1 MKKLFISLALLI
13 AGMGS
18 AAAQQMGGPK
28 PGSWKAS
35 EKINKAD
42 ALMYQH
48 TPESMA
54 EALNVYTEAEGIL
67 KADMDKAKEGQKNDK
82 LALLYYQNAQL
93 QYKMLSPE
101 LEKAQQN
108 VPFDTLNF
116 CKRVDG
122 TLASYAAAQ
131 EYNVKPNAKGKV
143 KIDKTLQSAIKMGAM
158 ALTDFYYYCGA
169 FMDAVGNKQESVNYF
184 QKFVDF
190 PQTKIF
196 EAADR
201 DSIYA
206 RAGKTYSQAR
216 VNLALQNFHLKN
228 WDQAIACCDEALKDT
243 IGVHDLYII
252 KINALG
258 EKKDSVAWQNTL
270 VEAAKRTGE
279 TTFIQNLLYSYMQN
293 KKVDD
298 ALAFGT
304 KLVTE
309 DPNNKI
315 NWYVKGAL
323 ELNIASNYEEARKSL
338 EKALAIDPNY
348 EDALFNMGTAYI
360 NDIYEQRLEGKFKFI
375 GMDQVVQGNGKAV
388 SAKDKALCQEQIATV
403 KSYYEKAKP
412 YLEKLRQLTPNDAR
426 RWASPLQIVY
436 SSLNEM
442 DKAQE
447 MDALLDAAN
456 KSAL

>member
-1 MKKLFISLALLI
+1 MKKLFISLAFLI
-13 AGMGS
+13 AGVGS
-18 AAAQQMGGPK
+18 AVAQMGGPK
-28 PGSWKAS
+28 PGSWKAL

-42 ALMYQH
+42 ALLIKN
-48 TPESMA
+48 TPEALA
-54 EALNVYTEAEGIL
+54 EALAIYTEAEGIL
-67 KADMDKAKEGQKNDK
+67 KADMDKAKEAQKNDK

-93 QYKMLSPE
+93 QYKLLSPE

-108 VPFDTLNF
+108 VPFDTINF

-131 EYNVKPNAKGKV
+131 EYNAMPNAKGKV
-143 KIDKTLQSAIKMGAM
+143 KIDKTLQAAVKMGAM
-158 ALTDFYYYCGA
+158 SLTDFYYFCGA

-184 QKFVDF
+184 QKFVDY
-190 PQTKIF
+190 PQTSIF

-206 RAGKTYSQAR
+206 RSGKTYSQAR

-228 WDQAIACCDEALKDT
+228 WDKAIACCNEALKDT
-243 IGVHDLYII
+243 VGVHDLYII
-252 KINALG
+252 KLGAYG

-279 TTFIQNLLYSYMQN
+279 TNFIQNLLYAYMQN
-293 KKVDD
+293 HKVDE
-298 ALAFGT
+298 ALAFGN

-309 DPNNKI
+309 DAQDKI

-323 ELNIASNYEEARKSL
+323 ELNIAGKYEEARKSL
-338 EKALAIDPNY
+338 EKALALDPNY

-360 NDIYEQRLEGKFKFI
+360 NDIYEQRLEGKFKFV

-388 SAKDKALCQEQIATV
+388 TAKDKAACEQQVATV

-442 DKAQE
+442 DKAKE
-447 MDALLDAAN
+447 MDALLEAAN